1 MKRHIGAAVL
11 IGAILAHE
19 AAGQVEVSCRLAA
32 SRTLLF
38 EPVRATVRVTNNT
51 GHPLRFG
58 GENPDVRL
66 GFSVEQAPGEPVLPT
81 GQPIP
86 EAPLVLA
93 PGEAREMAFNLLAS
107 YRIHATGPYTIQA
120 RVTRGDVAF
129 VSPKA
134 FLDVLPGFD
143 VGRVAVG
150 LAGSSG
156 DTRIYTIKTMTRDR
170 TELLFL
176 RVDDEKS
183 GRCLGVFD
191 LGRIVRQFQPRM
203 ESDYKGHIHVLHQS
217 SPWKFTHT
225 EVNPDGIPIAAR
237 DFNAYNTEVRFEKSA
252 EGEVTLPGIRPP
264 QDPALFQPPATLT
277 PEPAG
282 GKNRR

>member
-1 MKRHIGAAVL
+1 MKRRLGAAL
-11 IGAILAHE
+11 LFGAILARS
-19 AAGQVEVSCRLAA
+19 AAGQVEVACRLAA

-38 EPVRATVRVTNNT
+38 EPVRAAVRVTNNT

-93 PGEAREMAFNLLAS
+93 PGETREMEFNLLAS

-120 RVTRGDVAF
+120 RVSQGDVAF

-150 LAGSSG
+150 LAGAAK
-156 DTRIYTIKTMTRDR
+156 DTRLYTIKTMTRDR

-217 SPWKFTHT
+217 SPWKFTHPA
-225 EVNPDGIPIAAR
+225 VHPDAIPGAPR
-237 DFNAYNTEVRFEKSA
+237 VFNAYDPGVRFERSP
-252 EGEVTLPGIRPP
+252 GGVVTLRGIRPP
-264 QDPALFQPPATLT
+264 QDPSLFQPPATLT
-277 PEPAG
+277 PDPAG
-282 GKNRR
+282 GKKRR